1 MINRRQFLN
10 YLFLSAGAGLTG
22 GTIFSAYRS
31 NSLEIV
37 REKIHWSKPIGKLR
51 IVLASDIHAPS
62 LYNSITKL
70 ISVVNNESP
79 DIFILVGD
87 IIDKCGM
94 ESMVSKF
101 SHVNTRVAKLAVL
114 GNWEHRSKLNLSLLN
129 QKYANAGVQ
138 LLVNSTIEVAGML
151 IVGLDDLIGGNIDLG
166 ILKPYFHNNIP
177 ILLLSHC
184 PGVFDLISTLPLPP
198 TLVLSG
204 HTHGGQIAPFGIAL
218 VKPPGSGSYIKGWY
232 HKGNHSLY
240 VMRGVGT
247 SGLPFRIGARP
258 ELLVL
263 DLES

>member
-10 YLFLSAGAGLTG
+10 YLLLSSGAALTG
-22 GTIFSAYRS
+22 GTVFSAYRS
-31 NSLEIV
+31 NSLEVV

-62 LYNSITKL
+62 LYNTITSL
-70 ISVVNNESP
+70 ISAVNNESP

-94 ESMVSKF
+94 ESIVSKF
-101 SHVNTRVAKLAVL
+101 SRVNTQAAKLAVL
-114 GNWEHRSKLNLSLLN
+114 GNWEYRSKLNLSLLN
-129 QKYANAGVQ
+129 QEYAHAGVK

-151 IVGLDDLIGGNIDLG
+151 IVGLDDLIGGTIDLG
-166 ILKPYFHNNIP
+166 ILKHCLDDNTP

-184 PGVFDLISTLPLPP
+184 PGVFDLISTLTLPP
-198 TLVLSG
+198 TIVLSG

-218 VKPPGSGSYIKGWY
+218 IRPPGSGSYIKGWY
-232 HKGNHSLY
+232 HRGKHSLY

-263 DLES
+263 DITS